1 MKKSVVIIMKWRIS
15 FSLEPHAVQT
25 VTMLKIEK
33 PTQLFDGIH
42 YHIKK
47 YMMIASF
54 GKKNAFYAFEAL

>member
-1 MKKSVVIIMKWRIS
+1 MKWRIS